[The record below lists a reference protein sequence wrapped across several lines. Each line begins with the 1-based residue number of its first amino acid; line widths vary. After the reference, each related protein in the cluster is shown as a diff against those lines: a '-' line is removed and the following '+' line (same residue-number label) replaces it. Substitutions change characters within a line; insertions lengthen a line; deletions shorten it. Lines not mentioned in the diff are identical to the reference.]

1 LNQWVDSLSI
11 CPPQGAAR
19 TLVAEGLMYKFKLAL
34 STLVVVALTISTL
47 ACNTQPNHPNQ
58 INTFDG
64 ASYDSLTVAHGA
76 LASFRIQVSTTS
88 KQYISVFN
96 EAATAYAT
104 GFSAYS
110 LYRATQS
117 NQAAVSV
124 DIANLTVSIV
134 SLENAIQAHLRVSP
148 QAVLQVRA
156 KAAKFR
162 AAASPRI
169 SISDILTELQIAAAI
184 AQTVPGTQPYS
195 GLAAIV
201 IRATQQA
208 LAARNSASGE
218 AIDLSTIQPIAPI

>member
-1 LNQWVDSLSI
+1 
-11 CPPQGAAR
+11 
-19 TLVAEGLMYKFKLAL
+19 MYKFKLAL
-34 STLVVVALTISTL
+34 STLVVVALTISTV

-76 LASFRIQVSTTS
+76 LTSFRVQISTS
-88 KQYISVFN
+88 DKQYVSVFN

-104 GFSAYS
+104 GFNAYS
-110 LYRATQS
+110 LYRATQG

-124 DIANLTVSIV
+124 DVANLTVSIV
-134 SLENAIQAHLRVSP
+134 SLEDAIQARLHVSP

-156 KAAKFR
+156 KAAKVR
-162 AAASPRI
+162 AVASPRI
-169 SISDILTELQIAAAI
+169 SISDILTELEIAAAI

-201 IRATQQA
+201 IKATQQA
-208 LAARNSASGE
+208 LAARSSAPG
-218 AIDLSTIQPIAPI
+218 APIDLSTIQPIALIE